1 VPFAL
6 FGKTAFLAERVLGN
20 VISSGIKLMVLTII
34 VGIGSTIFGSIVP
47 PAGAAITLKHAA
59 SIILAAI
66 AVFGLA
72 IFIPAIAAGLVSGA
86 PQLGAGA
93 VVGTAAGIAAS
104 GVLAAGGA
112 RLAGRAAGGAVR
124 SAATLSGTVAAAYQG
139 GGAAGVVRATVTQ
152 PAARAM
158 STMTSPVRDAYRE
171 GAAAGIRAT
180 TPPSDDGSGG
190 SPPPGAPLPQTP
202 PWASALARRQ
212 RLRDAGFVAAQAVRE
227 GDRPAAGPGPDL
239 KDKS

>member
-1 VPFAL
+1 
-6 FGKTAFLAERVLGN
+6 VLGN

-47 PAGAAITLKHAA
+47 PAGAAITLKQAA

-93 VVGTAAGIAAS
+93 VVGTTTGIAAS

-112 RLAGRAAGGAVR
+112 RLAGRAGGSAVR
-124 SAATLSGTVAAAYQG
+124 SAAALSGTVAAAYE
-139 GGAAGVVRATVTQ
+139 GAGMAGVLRATVAR
-152 PAARAM
+152 PAARPLGAV
-158 STMTSPVRDAYRE
+158 TTSVRDAYRE

-180 TPPSDDGSGG
+180 APPSHDGAGG
-190 SPPPGAPLPQTP
+190 SPPSNPPPPATP
-202 PWASALARRQ
+202 SWATALARRQ
-212 RLRDAGFVAAQAVRE
+212 KLRDAGFVAAQALRE
-227 GDRPAAGPGPDL
+227 GDRPAAGSGPDL

>member
-1 VPFAL
+1 
-6 FGKTAFLAERVLGN
+6 
-20 VISSGIKLMVLTII
+20 MVLTII

-47 PAGAAITLKHAA
+47 PAGAAITLKQAA

-93 VVGTAAGIAAS
+93 VVGTAEGIAAS

-112 RLAGRAAGGAVR
+112 RLAGSAGGGAVR
-124 SAATLSGTVAAAYQG
+124 SAAALSGTVAAGYQG
-139 GGAAGVVRATVTQ
+139 AGMAGVLRVTVAR

-158 STMTSPVRDAYRE
+158 AAVTTPVRDAYRE

-180 TPPSDDGSGG
+180 APPSDDGSGG
-190 SPPPGAPLPQTP
+190 SPPSSPPPSATP
-202 PWASALARRQ
+202 SWATALARRQ
-212 RLRDAGFVAAQAVRE
+212 KLRDAGFAAAQTLRD
-227 GDRPAAGPGPDL
+227 GDRPAGGSGPDL